1 MAGTSNVGG
10 SVFVGFEDRLLG
22 MVQGYFLNA
31 RLGGRNEIVSS
42 LLKILYEH
50 LLEEWTASFRLPPR
64 YHSDLVE

>member
-1 MAGTSNVGG
+1 
-10 SVFVGFEDRLLG
+10 